1 MWVQDTVRYW
11 SLLMIHPAVPCS
23 AQHCGYN
30 FPSIALIDHFAM
42 RKLDAVFMAV
52 QSWIR
57 NGTNT
62 GTCAGTFDPLTLA
75 GNQFGMRFTT
85 RNASWWS
92 SG

>member
-1 MWVQDTVRYW
+1 MRHSVLLLPFICY
-11 SLLMIHPAVPCS
+11 SLT
-23 AQHCGYN
+23 AQHYGNN
-30 FPSIALIDHFAM
+30 FPAIALIDHFAM

-52 QSWIR
+52 QSRIR

-62 GTCAGTFDPLTLA
+62 GTCAGTFEPFTLA